1 VASRLQTGTPLG
13 ELLNDVDKLR
23 RVIGNVRGGQIQSA
37 ETKAHIRAVAQGWF
51 NTYKAAAAGKD
62 TAALDTV
69 FSSLLTAAESAPS
82 TPRLRKQLKD
92 LRKQIVLLQTELIAS
107 PPPAVAARDAAPPFA
122 SVPDPVMRA
131 ILVRRWDECVAC
143 LAANAPMAATVMMGG
158 LLESL
163 FLARVN
169 REANQAP
176 IFAARAAPKDK
187 QGKPSPLNRWTLGTY
202 IAVAH
207 EIGWITQ
214 SGRDV
219 SEVLQDYRNYIH
231 PQKEL
236 SRQAALTPD
245 DARMFW
251 AVFKAI
257 AQRLL

>member
-1 VASRLQTGTPLG
+1 
-13 ELLNDVDKLR
+13 
-23 RVIGNVRGGQIQSA
+23 
-37 ETKAHIRAVAQGWF
+37 
-51 NTYKAAAAGKD
+51 
-62 TAALDTV
+62 
-69 FSSLLTAAESAPS
+69 
-82 TPRLRKQLKD
+82 
-92 LRKQIVLLQTELIAS
+92 
-107 PPPAVAARDAAPPFA
+107 
-122 SVPDPVMRA
+122 
-131 ILVRRWDECVAC
+131 
-143 LAANAPMAATVMMGG
+143 VMMGG

-163 FLARVN
+163 FLARIN
-169 REANQAP
+169 RESNQAP

-187 QGKPSPLNRWTLGTY
+187 QGKPLPLNRWTLGTY
-202 IAVAH
+202 ITVAH

-251 AVFKAI
+251 AVFRAI